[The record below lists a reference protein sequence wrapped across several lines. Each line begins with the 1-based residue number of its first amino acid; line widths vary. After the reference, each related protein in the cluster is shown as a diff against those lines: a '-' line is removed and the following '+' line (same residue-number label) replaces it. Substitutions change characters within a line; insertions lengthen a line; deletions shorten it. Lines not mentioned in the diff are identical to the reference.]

1 MRMGSSGSMPLCFRF
16 ALIASCDLSSM
27 LFLMAVW
34 LLVLGDP
41 ISRRDGVSVRKD
53 CQNEVGD
60 VEEVDFYRT
69 LEMQK
74 HKAPN

>member
-1 MRMGSSGSMPLCFRF
+1 
-16 ALIASCDLSSM
+16 M

-60 VEEVDFYRT
+60 V
-69 LEMQK
+69 
-74 HKAPN
+74 